1 MREPVFNETLQ
12 LGIVV
17 RDLEATVRRY
27 EDDYGIGPWTFARID
42 LGEENNYREYGRPA
56 ERSKNATADDTPRA
70 HRETEH
76 GDWAGFLMHRWPTVG
91 GLAAKRSSTEGRAGC
106 AIPNQPE
113 VAP

>member
-1 MREPVFNETLQ
+1 M
-12 LGIVV
+12 
-17 RDLEATVRRY
+17 
-27 EDDYGIGPWTFARID
+27 IGEGNAPNGS
-42 LGEENNYREYGRPA
+42 GE
-56 ERSKNATADDTPRA
+56 NATADDTPRA

-76 GDWAGFLMHRWPTVG
+76 GGWAGFLKHRWPTVC